1 MAACFVIMPIS
12 TPASVAEKYGGDSDH
27 FAHILEHLFVP
38 AITKAGYEPV
48 RPSTEGGDIIQ
59 AHIIR
64 CIQSADIVLCDISS
78 LNANVFFELGVR
90 TALNLPAIVIR
101 DGYTP
106 LIPFDTGIINH
117 HTYNG
122 NMSAWILPNE
132 IEKLS
137 QHIVTAANSAR
148 GENSL
153 WRYFGIAGSAQPAVS
168 NNSTEEKLDYALHL
182 LKSLRSESVTTH
194 TTSTAADPDSDPQG
208 FIAVA
213 QSMADTVSAKFVTVD
228 IDGRNVI
235 LNLGR
240 YVLTDEL
247 RESIQKIASSYGVSA
262 QIVYEPL
269 QSKREKQLRRRTEI

>member
-1 MAACFVIMPIS
+1 MPIS
-12 TPASVAEKYGGDSDH
+12 TPASVAEKYGGDTDH

-38 AITKAGYEPV
+38 AITKAGYEAV
-48 RPSTEGGDIIQ
+48 RPSTEGSDIIQ

-64 CIQSADIVLCDISS
+64 CIQSADILLCDISS

-101 DGYTP
+101 DGNTP

-153 WRYFGIAGSAQPAVS
+153 WRYFGIATSAQPAVS
-168 NNSTEEKLDYALHL
+168 NNSTDEKLDYALHL
-182 LKSLRSESVTTH
+182 LKSLRSESITTH
-194 TTSTAADPDSDPQG
+194 TSATTTDPDSDPQG
-208 FIAVA
+208 FITVA
-213 QSMADTVSAKFVTVD
+213 QSIADTVNAKFVNVD
-228 IDGRNVI
+228 IDGRNVV
-235 LNLGR
+235 LNLGS
-240 YVLTDEL
+240 YILTDDLEA
-247 RESIQKIASSYGVSA
+247 SIRTIAGSYGVAVQIIREPFQSA
-262 QIVYEPL
+262 KVKPA
-269 QSKREKQLRRRTEI
+269 KK